1 MATIVRAAAAT
12 EVTHNNRVID
22 VKGMSARYDGENLDL
37 SGFDNNEMFYARL
50 DNEDVRRLLA
60 TPASRKSLEHRLRDD
75 YGVSMHRRTHRRRRP
90 RRRRST
96 GSRGSSRSNSK
107 RASTRRRRRSRTPT
121 KKRTPSVR
129 RTIY

>member
-12 EVTHNNRVID
+12 EVTHNNEVID
-22 VKGMSARYDGENLDL
+22 VKGMTAKYDGVNLDL

-50 DNEDVRRLLA
+50 DNDDVRQLLA
-60 TPASRKSLEHRLRDD
+60 TPANRKSLEHRLRED

-90 RRRRST
+90 RKRRST
-96 GSRGSSRSNSK
+96 GSKNK
-107 RASTRRRRRSRTPT
+107 KASTRRRRRAKTPT
-121 KKRTPSVR
+121 KKRTPSIR

>member
-12 EVTHNNRVID
+12 EVTHNNKVID
-22 VKGMSARYDGENLDL
+22 VKGMTAKYDGVNLDL

-50 DNEDVRRLLA
+50 DNDDVRQLLA
-60 TPASRKSLEHRLRDD
+60 TPANRKSLEHRLRED

-90 RRRRST
+90 RKRRST
-96 GSRGSSRSNSK
+96 GSKNK
-107 RASTRRRRRSRTPT
+107 KASTRRRRRAKTPT
-121 KKRTPSVR
+121 KKRTPSIR